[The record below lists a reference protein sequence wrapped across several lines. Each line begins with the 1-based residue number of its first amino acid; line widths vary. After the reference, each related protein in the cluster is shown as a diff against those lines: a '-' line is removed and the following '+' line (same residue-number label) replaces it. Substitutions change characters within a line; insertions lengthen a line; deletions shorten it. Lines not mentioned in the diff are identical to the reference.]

1 MHGHI
6 THFAIN
12 ADDVGATRAF
22 YEALFGWRFTEAYP
36 GFWRT
41 TDAGGAIG
49 AIQSRRTFA
58 SDAGFEVTFTVDD
71 ADAIAARARGQRRP
85 GADAEVADPGRGRAA
100 VRGGSE
106 RERRRSAPSL
116 LTQRGR
122 TLRAPPRPSAAAAG
136 QAARIAVSRRGP
148 HWAGGTSGSAR
159 TPGSARDR
167 RAVRRRVGLDRGDDP
182 PRRLELAGEHALGRG
197 RERAGV
203 PCQAVAQAGRPC
215 GRAGAVA
222 PQAALGIEAVER
234 QQLPAVVGEQ
244 VDGLERCTSNTA
256 SLMK

>member
-71 ADAIAARARGQRRP
+71 ADAIAARAEAHGGRVLMPKSPIP
-85 GADAEVADPGRGRAA
+85 GVGELLFVADP
-100 VRGGSE
+100 
-106 RERRRSAPSL
+106 
-116 LTQRGR
+116 
-122 TLRAPPRPSAAAAG
+122 
-136 QAARIAVSRRGP
+136 
-148 HWAGGTSGSAR
+148 SGN
-159 TPGSARDR
+159 
-167 RAVRRRVGLDRGDDP
+167 V
-182 PRRLELAGEHALGRG
+182 
-197 RERAGV
+197 
-203 PCQAVAQAGRPC
+203 
-215 GRAGAVA
+215 AGA
-222 PQAALGIEAVER
+222 LR
-234 QQLPAVVGEQ
+234 HF
-244 VDGLERCTSNTA
+244 
-256 SLMK
+256 